1 METITALSDKDLA
14 KACAIFNIPE
24 LEMRK
29 LNEYGLLNSQYIKGY
44 IIKQDYR
51 NIKLAIKDQP
61 EFSEDSILFA
71 LKREHHML

>member
-14 KACAIFNIPE
+14 KACVIFNIPE

-44 IIKQDYR
+44 IIKQDYL
-51 NIKLAIKDQP
+51 NIKLAIKDKP

>member
-14 KACAIFNIPE
+14 KACVIFNIPE

-51 NIKLAIKDQP
+51 NIKLAI
-61 EFSEDSILFA
+61 
-71 LKREHHML
+71 

>member
-1 METITALSDKDLA
+1 M
-14 KACAIFNIPE
+14 AIFNIPE

-51 NIKLAIKDQP
+51 NIKLAIK
-61 EFSEDSILFA
+61 
-71 LKREHHML
+71 R